1 MYSDAELESAVTAG
15 IVSAETATAFRA
27 HVSAYRRAPLADE
40 EQVRLLTGF
49 NDIFVSIAA
58 GLLLGALALLG
69 GGMGGAMASDGA
81 SLLFGGSLVAAASW
95 LLAEYFTRR
104 RHMALPSILLLLG
117 FIGGLFGAGAG
128 VTDFAHPAP
137 HGDIGLSGVAMG
149 GLVAAIGAYA
159 HWRRFM
165 VPITIAAGA
174 VATLGLVIAGVASV
188 FPALRSHDAFL
199 AALFASGLL
208 VFALAMRWDMSD
220 PERRT
225 RRTDVAFWLHLAAAP
240 MIVHPAFQWLGVLEP
255 DASALSAV
263 ASLALYAALTVS
275 ALLVDRRALM
285 VSALAYV
292 LAAMTTLFRE
302 AGALSLSSAF
312 TALALGSALLLLSAF
327 WHGVR
332 AQLVRLLPLA
342 ASRLLPPGAQ
352 HKAAQA

>member
-1 MYSDAELESAVTAG
+1 MYSDTELESAVTAG
-15 IVSAETATAFRA
+15 IVSAETAAAFRA
-27 HVSAYRRAPLADE
+27 HVATYRRAPLADE

-49 NDIFVSIAA
+49 NDIFVSITA

-69 GGMGGAMASDGA
+69 GGMASD
-81 SLLFGGSLVAAASW
+81 SLALLYGGGLVASASW

-117 FIGGLFGAGAG
+117 FVGGLFSAGAGATHL
-128 VTDFAHPAP
+128 VSPAP
-137 HGDIGLSGVAMG
+137 NGDLGLPAVAMG
-149 GLVAAIGAYA
+149 GLAAAIGAYA

-174 VATLGLVIAGVASV
+174 VATLGLAIAGVASL
-188 FPALRSHDAFL
+188 FPGLRSHDAFL

-240 MIVHPAFQWLGVLEP
+240 MIVHPAFQWLGVLESG
-255 DASALSAV
+255 ATALSAV
-263 ASLALYAALTVS
+263 TGLALYAALTIS

-302 AGALSLSSAF
+302 AGALSLSTAL

-332 AQLVRLLPLA
+332 VQLVRLLPLA
-342 ASRLLPPGAQ
+342 VSRLLPP
-352 HKAAQA
+352 AAQRSVAQA